1 MPEIN
6 GKGRIRR
13 VLALTAAML
22 AAGVV
27 AAPQA
32 LAGPGDVGDA
42 SLWRTSPTCH
52 QPRDIV
58 LYAQGAGVLEFEYRV
73 IGAEPTTHKVRPTQE
88 IAPRLV
94 KAAIAEDNRP
104 IRWRVVAYDTDLP
117 DFVDRGGDI
126 FPLDSTAPPSS
137 AVKAFCGNDAVGEV
151 NRGEDT

>member
-1 MPEIN
+1 MRKTTP
-6 GKGRIRR
+6 KARIRHTLVLTASALVVG
-13 VLALTAAML
+13 VLA
-22 AAGVV
+22 
-27 AAPQA
+27 APPA
-32 LAGPGDVGDA
+32 LADPGDVGDA

-52 QPRDIV
+52 QPKDIV

-73 IGAEPTTHKVRPTQE
+73 IGAEPTTHKIRPTQE

-126 FPLDSTAPPSS
+126 FPLDSTAAPSS

-151 NRGEDT
+151 GRGEDT